1 MGSWSTLKVAE
12 LKEELKRRGLGI
24 SGKKAE
30 LVARLEE
37 DDAGKD
43 SGRPDAEAEPAEPAS
58 VEAEPPAKKQRLPLE
73 SQSGRM
79 EEGTVPEPMETA
91 DGPLP
96 KPNHVDAPQEGLV
109 SEDDGA
115 AAAAGGNDVDK
126 GEHDVD
132 DDEVALAAQN
142 KPDRTMTTSSC
153 PYLSTINRRLLD
165 FDFEKA
171 CSVSLS
177 KTNVYACLV
186 CGRFF
191 TGRGPSTHAYTHA
204 LQIGHCMFM
213 RLDSGRVFCLPDNYE
228 VCDASLQD
236 IRHVLNPTFT
246 EEEIASMN
254 SRGWSRDLDGK
265 EYMPGLVGLNNMKA
279 NDYANVVLQVILRID
294 PIRDFFLR
302 RENYSGASTPL
313 LERFGEL
320 VRKTNNSR
328 AFRGHVSPHDFMQSV
343 MLKSDNRFSME
354 KQGDPVQFF
363 SWLLNALHMD
373 LTKGDRSKASVISD
387 SLEGE
392 IEVTTLAGTGAAR
405 KSATDL
411 VQRVPYLMLTL
422 DLPPAPL
429 FKDAMEKTVIPQIP
443 IGELL
448 TKFDGVSIQDDV
460 RLGRRKMRILSL
472 PRFLAIS
479 VKRFLKNQFFVEK
492 NPTIVNFPA
501 KGLAMQST
509 KGPATYD
516 LIANVMHDG
525 DAKEVQGTFKVHI
538 HRKSEDIWYEVQDL
552 TLAEALPQVVVLSE
566 TTLMRTL
573 PGSACTN
580 PSCAPTISHSW
591 FDPSAYSVR
600 AQRVLQPLN
609 VIMS

>member
-1 MGSWSTLKVAE
+1 MAEEWSRLKVVE
-12 LKEELKRRGLGI
+12 LKEELKRRGLAI
-24 SGKKAE
+24 AGKKTE

-37 DDAGKD
+37 DDASKG
-43 SGRPDAEAEPAEPAS
+43 SGRRPGAIEALTLPAESAPAEAERPTKRQRSSENQTVLEHVVAADRPAQEPN
-58 VEAEPPAKKQRLPLE
+58 P
-73 SQSGRM
+73 SGAGP
-79 EEGTVPEPMETA
+79 EGRVS
-91 DGPLP
+91 DGG
-96 KPNHVDAPQEGLV
+96 D
-109 SEDDGA
+109 
-115 AAAAGGNDVDK
+115 GGN
-126 GEHDVD
+126 GGD
-132 DDEVALAAQN
+132 DDDDDVALAAQN
-142 KPDRTMTTSSC
+142 KPDCIISTSSC

-228 VCDASLQD
+228 VHDPSLQD
-236 IRHVLNPTFT
+236 IQHVLNPTFSD
-246 EEEIASMN
+246 EEIASMDG
-254 SRGWSRDLDGK
+254 RGWSRDLDGK

-279 NDYANVVLQVILRID
+279 NDYANVVLQAILRID

-302 RENYSGASTPL
+302 RENYCSVSTPL

-320 VRKTNNSR
+320 VRKANNDR

-343 MLKSDNRFSME
+343 MSKSGDRFNIE
-354 KQGDPVQFF
+354 TQGDPVQFF
-363 SWLLNALHMD
+363 SWLLNALHLD
-373 LTKGDRSKASVISD
+373 LARGDRKKASVISD
-387 SLEGE
+387 SLQGE

-448 TKFDGVSIQDDV
+448 TKFDGASIQDDV
-460 RLGRRKMRILSL
+460 RLGRRKMRLLSL

-501 KGLAMQST
+501 KGLEMLSAEGRVS
-509 KGPATYD
+509 YD

-525 DAKEVQGTFKVHI
+525 DAKEVQGNFKVHI
-538 HRKSEDIWYEVQDL
+538 HRKSEDSWYEVQDL
-552 TLAEALPQVVVLSE
+552 VLTETLPQVVVLSE
-566 TTLMRTL
+566 TTMLRTL
-573 PGSACTN
+573 PA
-580 PSCAPTISHSW
+580 
-591 FDPSAYSVR
+591 FE
-600 AQRVLQPLN
+600 
-609 VIMS
+609 